1 MTVITEKVANMESR
15 GSTPV
20 VRLAMREVREAAYR
34 ALMARGASN
43 SEAQAAAR
51 QVLFAEMHHGTGL
64 QALSSWLRDKSWA
77 PKPLDYTKSTTPAG
91 LSYLVGPGAPC
102 NALVHGVLLVD
113 VASTGAGSEVLCNA
127 VENESHL
134 LDEALL
140 NAALGSGLT
149 VVHRTAGDRNQTT
162 FATPAGDLGIGFS
175 TPGQSAPHTAPATGY
190 GSRFYTAN
198 NAPEGVFIV
207 STASERTLKR
217 TETARDG
224 IHVNAKTWAEVRTVA
239 AAYLVADA

>member
-1 MTVITEKVANMESR
+1 MTVTTQKAATMETSE
-15 GSTPV
+15 PV
-20 VRLAMREVREAAYR
+20 PTVRLAMREVREAAYR
-34 ALMARGASN
+34 ALVARGASN

-64 QALSSWLRDKSWA
+64 QALSSWLRDNSWA

-91 LSYLVGPGAPC
+91 LSYVVGPGAPC

-140 NAALGSGLT
+140 SAALGSGLT
-149 VVHRTAGDRNQTT
+149 IVHRTAGDRNHST

-175 TPGQSAPHTAPATGY
+175 TAGQSAPHTAPPAGY

-207 STASERTLKR
+207 STAAERALKR
-217 TETARDG
+217 TKTAHDG
-224 IHVNAKTWAEVRTVA
+224 IHVNPTTWAEVRTVA

>member
-1 MTVITEKVANMESR
+1 MTVITEKVATMETSE
-15 GSTPV
+15 SVPT

-34 ALMARGASN
+34 ALVARGANN

-51 QVLFAEMHHGTGL
+51 QVLFAEVHHGTGL
-64 QALSSWLRDKSWA
+64 EALCAWLRDGSWA
-77 PKPLDYTKSTTPAG
+77 PKPLEYTRSTSPNG
-91 LSYLVGPGAPC
+91 LSYVVGPGTRC
-102 NALVHGVLLVD
+102 NALVQGVLLVD

-149 VVHRTAGDRNQTT
+149 VVHRSAGDRNQTT
-162 FATPAGDLGIGFS
+162 FATPEGDLGIGFS
-175 TPGQSAPHTAPATGY
+175 TAGQSAPHTAPAAGY
-190 GSRFYTAN
+190 GSRFYTAD

-207 STASERTLKR
+207 STAAERALKR
-217 TETARDG
+217 SETAHDG
-224 IHVNAKTWAEVRTVA
+224 IHVNATTWAEVRTVA